1 MKLHTARSLVFITAC
16 LAGAVLPQY
25 GSAQTAEVT
34 TRTSPVQV
42 GEMAP
47 DFTLEDQQGRKVMLS
62 SAHGKMPTVLV
73 FYRGYW

>member
-1 MKLHTARSLVFITAC
+1 MKLHTARSLVLIIVGI
-16 LAGAVLPQY
+16 AGAVLPQS

-34 TRTSPVQV
+34 RRTSPVQV
-42 GEMAP
+42 GEVAP

-62 SAHGKMPTVLV
+62 SARGKMPTVLV